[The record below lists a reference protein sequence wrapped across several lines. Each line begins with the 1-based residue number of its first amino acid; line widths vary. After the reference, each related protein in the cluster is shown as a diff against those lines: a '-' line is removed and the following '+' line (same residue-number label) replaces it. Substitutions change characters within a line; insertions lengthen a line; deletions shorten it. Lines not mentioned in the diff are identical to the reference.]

1 MHISRFTVDSALIA
15 SDMLVGFAITI
26 ALHMH
31 SYLRS
36 GKAAVEER
44 DVRQYSSIWP

>member
-1 MHISRFTVDSALIA
+1 MHIPRLIADSALVV
-15 SDMLVGFAITI
+15 SDMLAGFAITI

-31 SYLRS
+31 SHFRS

-44 DVRQYSSIWP
+44 HVRQYSSI